1 MRGFKGAVAEIR
13 STLNRLIVFDTAIN
27 AILVFLVFF
36 VLLAFFDLPMLY
48 PLVVSVAY
56 FFFVLRRRL
65 RMSKIRMV
73 EQRYRNLNEKLR
85 TAAEYADADNRV
97 VQELHSEVLSD
108 LQRVEDAA
116 FVNEKRIYLKSIVI
130 VALCFVILLL
140 SPVSFGILDFNF
152 NIVDNAEGVG
162 DDSSSGPESGDSKIR
177 LAVGPE
183 DSGVKKIEGDI
194 YGAPAIAKLGND
206 EIKVRLKPAG

>member
-65 RMSKIRMV
+65 RMACRSWMW
-73 EQRYRNLNEKLR
+73 
-85 TAAEYADADNRV
+85 
-97 VQELHSEVLSD
+97 
-108 LQRVEDAA
+108 
-116 FVNEKRIYLKSIVI
+116 
-130 VALCFVILLL
+130 
-140 SPVSFGILDFNF
+140 
-152 NIVDNAEGVG
+152 
-162 DDSSSGPESGDSKIR
+162 R
-177 LAVGPE
+177 LWMHR
-183 DSGVKKIEGDI
+183 K
-194 YGAPAIAKLGND
+194 
-206 EIKVRLKPAG
+206 